1 MANTASNV
9 FVGVTGVVYYGD
21 TTETL
26 PTTLNGSVA
35 AFTDVGYINEDGIT
49 ETQGTE
55 TNDVKA
61 WQNGDTVRV
70 IQTGHTLTY
79 QFTMLETSAN
89 VQTLFYGGAPATN
102 TPLEITGD
110 QPARKKF
117 VIVALDGTKK
127 RLIAIPDGQ
136 ITERGDVVLN
146 SDGPA
151 SYPVTITCYPDASGN
166 KAYVYEGTAA

>member
-1 MANTASNV
+1 MANTADNV
-9 FVGVTGVVYYGD
+9 FVGVTGVVYYGES
-21 TTETL
+21 TTTL
-26 PTTLNGSVA
+26 PTALNDA
-35 AFTDVGYINEDGIT
+35 LTEFTDVGYINEDGIT

-55 TNDVKA
+55 SNDVKA
-61 WQNGDTVRV
+61 WQNGDVVRV
-70 IQTGHTLTY
+70 IQTSHSLTY
-79 QFTMLETSAN
+79 QFTMLETSDN
-89 VQTLFYGGAPATN
+89 VQTLFYGGAPAAA
-102 TPLEITGD
+102 TPLEIDGSEPDRRT
-110 QPARKKF
+110 F

-151 SYPVTITCYPDASGN
+151 EYSVTITCYPDSSGV